1 MTTRSPEINFSELSN
16 KPVEAVRKLNES
28 PTHALRVHRRGE
40 EEDLLLVTAS
50 RVDDAIVAMSTQ
62 LKISKLF
69 VELMQTDSRV
79 RDLVTDVIP
88 REFPWVRFLP
98 KKEVQAFVIDLVQ
111 VLDATDS
118 IGNPAPVRQVIIGWQ
133 HTAEIYA
140 DPELLAALQQE
151 PGYFGEVPE
160 PPGAP
165 NP

>member
-1 MTTRSPEINFSELSN
+1 MTARSPEINFSELSN

-40 EEDLLLVTAS
+40 EEDLILVAAS
-50 RVDDAIVAMSTQ
+50 RVEEARVAMSTN

-98 KKEVQAFVIDLVQ
+98 KKEVQAFVVDLVQ
-111 VLDATDS
+111 VLDAS
-118 IGNPAPVRQVIIGWQ
+118 ESLGNPAPVAQVIIEWQ
-133 HTAEIYA
+133 HTAEVYA
-140 DPELLAALQQE
+140 DPKVLAALRQPIE
-151 PGYFGEVPE
+151 DFGEVPE
-160 PPGAP
+160 
-165 NP
+165 